1 MRCRVPPPS
10 GSTSTPVSGKAR
22 SGSSSAT
29 PDPVSRQDW
38 RNGSSIPSSPPRRW
52 ARVPASA
59 SRSPTASS
67 ASTKAR
73 SPWSGMGAAKR
84 TAPPCG
90 SSFRCSPESPAIL
103 RDDMT
108 RILIVDD
115 DPGLLQALP
124 EALRLRL
131 ADVAVDPCASAADAL
146 RRIAAADYDAVVSDI
161 KMPGMDGLAVL
172 AEIRARLPN
181 TPTLLI
187 TGHGQH
193 DLVLQGLRGGAY
205 DFIAK
210 PIDRDYFVASLKRA
224 LETRRLRRQLDEQ
237 RSALEQHAVE
247 LERSVEERTRELRK
261 ANEVKD
267 QFLAMLS
274 HELRSPLGAIRMWA
288 SLLRSGKLDPE
299 RRARALEAIERS
311 AVMQAKL
318 VEDLLDVS
326 RIMTGKLVLEL
337 GPVDLADVGE
347 AALDAVRVA
356 AEAKGVELE
365 HVFDPTG
372 DQVEGDP
379 ARLQQVVWNLLSNAV
394 KFSPP
399 GGRVVLRV
407 CRAGSQVI
415 ISVRD
420 EGEGIEPGFLPHVF
434 ERFHQADNTAT
445 RTHGG
450 LGLGLAIV
458 RHLVA
463 LHGGTVTAESKGK
476 GQGAT
481 FTVSLPLIDGRPDV
495 GRIVAL
501 RPAVKGERA
510 PAVPTLQGVRVLV
523 VDDDRDSRESVA
535 TVLEQAGASV
545 RAVAS
550 AADAVE
556 TLEREPSDVLLS
568 DIAMPGVD
576 GYTLLGRARARLRG
590 RHLPAAALTAYAGSE
605 DRSRALA
612 AGFQAHLAKPIDPA
626 ELVAVVADLAHPA
639 QEPLSARS

>member
-1 MRCRVPPPS
+1 MRCRIPPPG

-22 SGSSSAT
+22 SGSSAAT
-29 PDPVSRQDW
+29 PDRVSRQDW
-38 RNGSSIPSSPPRRW
+38 RSGSSIPSSPPRRW

-73 SPWSGMGAAKR
+73 SPWCGTGAAKR

-90 SSFRCSPESPAIL
+90 SSSRCSPASPAIL

-131 ADVAVDPCASAADAL
+131 VDVAVDTCDSAADAL
-146 RRIAAADYDAVVSDI
+146 GRIAAIDYDAVVSDI

-365 HVFDPTG
+365 PVFDPIG

-407 CRAGSQVI
+407 CRAGSQAI

-434 ERFHQADNTAT
+434 ERFRQ
-445 RTHGG
+445 
-450 LGLGLAIV
+450 
-458 RHLVA
+458 
-463 LHGGTVTAESKGK
+463 
-476 GQGAT
+476 
-481 FTVSLPLIDGRPDV
+481 
-495 GRIVAL
+495 
-501 RPAVKGERA
+501 
-510 PAVPTLQGVRVLV
+510 
-523 VDDDRDSRESVA
+523 
-535 TVLEQAGASV
+535 
-545 RAVAS
+545 
-550 AADAVE
+550 
-556 TLEREPSDVLLS
+556 
-568 DIAMPGVD
+568 
-576 GYTLLGRARARLRG
+576 
-590 RHLPAAALTAYAGSE
+590 
-605 DRSRALA
+605 
-612 AGFQAHLAKPIDPA
+612 
-626 ELVAVVADLAHPA
+626 
-639 QEPLSARS
+639 